1 MAYPINGDK
10 HAWSGLIPEPEQT
23 SGTLDARFLRTRNA
37 LVEALFELLD
47 RRSFDQISI
56 REITATAKVGYA
68 TFYRHYATK
77 EALLNDL
84 VTFEIGRLIEIATP
98 IVYVGTLRDSVL
110 ATCNYVMERQRLWR
124 ALLSGGASGIL
135 REQFIRQTV
144 RLRRPVEGQAQW
156 LPNELHLACSTGATI
171 DVLSWWL
178 SQKPMPP
185 VQEVA
190 DMLERLI
197 EALTSG
203 DDEDQ
208 G

>member
-1 MAYPINGDK
+1 MAYPGK
-10 HAWSGLIPEPEQT
+10 EEWGGLIPAADPV

-37 LVEALFELLD
+37 LVDALLDLLD
-47 RRSFDQISI
+47 RRPFDQISI

-98 IVYVGTLRDSVL
+98 VAYVGTLHDSVL
-110 ATCNYVMERQRLWR
+110 ATCNYVMEHQRLWR
-124 ALLSGGASGIL
+124 ALLTGGASGIL

-144 RLRRPVEGQAQW
+144 RLRRPTAGQANW
-156 LPNELHLACSTGATI
+156 LPDELHLACSTGATI

-185 VQEVA
+185 VSEVA

-197 EALTSG
+197 EALTSTKYHDSG
-203 DDEDQ
+203 E
-208 G
+208 